1 MFPEWCGCDSF
12 WNAAF
17 ELTYLPHG
25 GSGVHLGLNE
35 VLDLPID
42 RIEWFLER
50 LEERRDAEAAAIRK
64 GNK

>member
-1 MFPEWCGCDSF
+1 M
-12 WNAAF
+12 
-17 ELTYLPHG
+17 
-25 GSGVHLGLNE
+25 NE